1 MNECEY
7 LDLKTRREIY
17 NFITQQPGLHL
28 DEISKKMNIP
38 QDSINY
44 HLGYLKKLGV
54 LIEIPDDE
62 YVRYYI
68 AKKISEREREML
80 HLLRQDVPLKIIM
93 FLLMNPEA
101 SWMNISRHLKRHPKT
116 ISFHL
121 KKLIAADAIETI
133 PNGREIRYAVKNE
146 EDIFYLL
153 NEYGEEF
160 SDDKGNHL
168 EIL

>member
-1 MNECEY
+1 MNEGEY
-7 LDLKTRREIY
+7 LDLKTRGDIY
-17 NFITQQPGLHL
+17 NFVTQEPGLHP

-54 LIEIPDDE
+54 LAEISDDE
-62 YVRYYI
+62 YVRYYV
-68 AKKISEREREML
+68 AKKISEREKEML

-93 FLLMNPEA
+93 FLLINPEA
-101 SWMNISRHLKRHPKT
+101 SWMSISRHLKRHPKT
-116 ISFHL
+116 VSFHL
-121 KKLIAADAIETI
+121 KKLIAADAVETI

-153 NEYGEEF
+153 NEYGEGF
-160 SDDKGNHL
+160 SDDKGSRP

>member
-1 MNECEY
+1 VNEGEY
-7 LDLKTRREIY
+7 LDLKTRGDIY
-17 NFITQQPGLHL
+17 NFVTRQPGLHL

-38 QDSINY
+38 KDNISY

-54 LIEIPDDE
+54 LMEIFDDE
-62 YVRYYI
+62 NARYYVT
-68 AKKISEREREML
+68 KKISEREREML
-80 HLLRQDVPLKIIM
+80 HLLRQDVPIKIIM
-93 FLLMNPEA
+93 FLLINPEA

-121 KKLIAADAIETI
+121 RKLIAAGAIETI

-153 NEYGEEF
+153 NKYGEGF
-160 SDDKGNHL
+160 SDDKGNYL